1 MPKLFHRIISAGV
14 LALGLTAGSGAMA
27 QNAICYNCPTE
38 WADWGPQLR
47 AIKEKTGVTIPA
59 DNKNSGQAL
68 AQLVAEKAN
77 PVADVAYLGVSFAI
91 QAQKVGVLA
100 PYQPAT
106 ARTRTGLD
114 FDNEIVTIMTVRD
127 GAIRTCLE
135 FMDLHEVRRTF
146 GEETSIHATQGADAL
161 AGPEN

>member
-1 MPKLFHRIISAGV
+1 MGAGTMARSGVVRGFWDAQASGNREAAHRV
-14 LALGLTAGSGAMA
+14 LAEDLEWTVVGRHSAVARTYRGRTEFFAGLIARLGEVFEPDTARMQVRGVYEDAE
-27 QNAICYNCPTE
+27 QDTVVTH
-38 WADWGPQLR
+38 LR
-47 AIKEKTGVTIPA
+47 E
-59 DNKNSGQAL
+59 
-68 AQLVAEKAN
+68 
-77 PVADVAYLGVSFAI
+77 
-91 QAQKVGVLA
+91 
-100 PYQPAT
+100 T